1 MGSTSTKRGGF
12 FVAPHGSS
20 LHPTIREIIDGGS
33 RLALMPPTRPAEPQ
47 PARVGSSKYGASYN
61 ASTATPSN
69 PLEGVSLPWGRVW
82 AEARAMTNAAGAG
95 YFEVTLL
102 SSQNGVRATV
112 ESFDAAGTAS
122 NVTGG
127 SVRFWVW
134 EPLQQV
140 WALGPVEE
148 TLATG
153 ASRVCTSDQFVTVG
167 SR

>member
-1 MGSTSTKRGGF
+1 MSSHNRGGF
-12 FVAPHGSS
+12 FIAPHGSS

-47 PARVGSSKYGASYN
+47 PASVSSSKYGAAYN
-61 ASTATPSN
+61 STSATPTN
-69 PLEGVSLPWGRVW
+69 PLEGVALPWGRVW
-82 AEARAMTNAAGAG
+82 AEARSMTNAAGG
-95 YFEVTLL
+95 GFFEVTLI
-102 SSQNGVRATV
+102 SSQNGVRAII
-112 ESFDAAGTAS
+112 ESFDTTGAAS
-122 NVTGG
+122 NVAGG

-140 WALGPVEE
+140 WALGTVEE

-167 SR
+167 SK

>member
-1 MGSTSTKRGGF
+1 MKNQNTYRGGF

-33 RLALMPPTRPAEPQ
+33 RLALNPPTRPAEPR
-47 PARVGSSKYGASYN
+47 AASVASSKYSAAYNSSSGAP
-61 ASTATPSN
+61 TD
-69 PLEGVSLPWGRVW
+69 PLEGVELPWGRVW
-82 AEARAMTNAAGAG
+82 AEARSMTNAAGAG
-95 YFEVTLL
+95 FFEVTLL

-112 ESFDAAGTAS
+112 ESFDASGAPSLVA
-122 NVTGG
+122 GG